1 MIFLKWIKLP
11 SADMEVEPFIAS
23 TRYPFSGTLCAW
35 SNTPYPFKVLSRNHL
50 EEVDLSDITIIYGG
64 NGSGKTTLLNI
75 VAERILAVR
84 HSDFNDSPC
93 FSQYVELCEISD
105 LPTRNAHYLSS
116 DDVFD
121 YVINTRILN
130 SGVTDYRHET
140 AQLRASLRAKKDL
153 KLKGLD
159 DYDRWKDTVDS
170 LNKSTHQFTKERTEK
185 YIDTFSNGETAMHYF
200 TQRIDRDGLYLLD
213 EPENSLS
220 VSKQLEL
227 KAFIEDSSRF
237 YNCQFIISTHSP
249 VLLSMKGA
257 RIYDIDSCPV
267 TTKKWTELENVK
279 EYFKF
284 FDSHRDEFL
293 N

>member
-11 SADMEVEPFIAS
+11 SAEMETAPFLGPLS
-23 TRYPFSGTLCAW
+23 AW
-35 SNTPYPFKVLSRNHL
+35 NNTPYPFKVLSRNYL
-50 EEVDLSDITIIYGG
+50 EEVDFSDITLIYGG

-75 VAERILAVR
+75 IAEKILAVR

-93 FSQYVELCEISD
+93 FAQYVKMCEISGF
-105 LPTRNAHYLSS
+105 PTRNAHYLSS

-130 SGVTDYRHET
+130 SGITDYRQET
-140 AQLRASLRAKKDL
+140 ARLHARLRADKDL

-159 DYDRWKDTVDS
+159 DYDRWKDTVNA
-170 LNKSTHQFTKERTEK
+170 LKKTTHQFTKERVEK
-185 YIDTFSNGETAMHYF
+185 YTDTFSNGETAMHYF
-200 TQRIDRDGLYLLD
+200 TRQIDKDGLYLLD

-227 KAFIEDSSRF
+227 KAFIEDSARF

-257 RIYDIDSCPV
+257 RVYDIDSCPV
-267 TTKKWTELENVK
+267 TTKKWTELENVR

-284 FDSHRDEFL
+284 FDSRRDEFL
-293 N
+293 D